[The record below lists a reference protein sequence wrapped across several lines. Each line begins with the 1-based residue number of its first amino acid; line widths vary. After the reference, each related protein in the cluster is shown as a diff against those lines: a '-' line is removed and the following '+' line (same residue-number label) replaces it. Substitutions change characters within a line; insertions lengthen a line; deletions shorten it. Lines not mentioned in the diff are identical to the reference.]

1 MPADLHLFS
10 SPGEGDI
17 RFILEACRPYL
28 KDEDDIVAWLPLA
41 SLYVE
46 RWQEQTR
53 EAFRGMARL
62 ATVNTELM
70 TQAEIESVL
79 RSASLVYIPGGN
91 TFLLS
96 HRLHLSG
103 VMPYLKKKVQNGL
116 PVVAFSAGMVF
127 CGPNILTSRDLNTPA
142 TSHFDGLDASPF
154 NFSAHY
160 PLDSYGQGLR
170 DEWLADYHFFHDN
183 PIVMLSDGAC
193 LRVQGRKTWLADGEA
208 WLMRKDAEKERFQ
221 PGSRIEPW

>member
-1 MPADLHLFS
+1 MPVDLHLFS

-17 RFILEACRPYL
+17 RFIVEACRPYL
-28 KDEDDIVAWLPLA
+28 KDPDDVLAWLPLA

-53 EAFRGMARL
+53 QAFRGMARL
-62 ATVNTELM
+62 ETINTELM
-70 TQAEIESVL
+70 TRAGIESIL
-79 RSASLVYIPGGN
+79 RSASVVYIPGGN

-116 PVVAFSAGMVF
+116 PVVAFSAGTVF

-142 TSHFDGLDASPF
+142 TDHFEGLDASPF

-160 PLDSYGQGLR
+160 PLDDYGRSLK

-183 PIVMLSDGAC
+183 PILMLSDGAC
-193 LRVQGRKTWLADGEA
+193 IRVQGRKTWLADGEA
-208 WLMRKDAEKERFQ
+208 WLWRKDAEKTRLQ
-221 PGSRIEPW
+221 PGERIEP